1 MVRSSVVI
9 IGWVSGVVS
18 ISVAILVMRSS
29 VVWGSMNIVVG
40 IVSPEVLVMWSDAMM
55 GISISVEAAMVWG
68 SMSVS
73 EESVALFFSGANG
86 CDNC

>member
-29 VVWGSMNIVVG
+29 VVWGSMNIVV
-40 IVSPEVLVMWSDAMM
+40 
-55 GISISVEAAMVWG
+55 
-68 SMSVS
+68 
-73 EESVALFFSGANG
+73 
-86 CDNC
+86 